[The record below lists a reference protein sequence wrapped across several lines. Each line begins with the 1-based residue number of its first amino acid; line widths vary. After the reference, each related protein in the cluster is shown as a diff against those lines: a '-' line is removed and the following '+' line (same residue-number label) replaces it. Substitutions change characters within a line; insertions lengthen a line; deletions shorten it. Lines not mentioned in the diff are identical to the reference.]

1 MTSQAS
7 AIGQIRSPQSATAA
21 AFGGLVALAAAIGIG
36 RFVYTPIL
44 PPMIEA
50 LGLTRSAAGLIAS
63 ANFLGYLVG
72 ALLAASPSLPGPRRV
87 WLLGALLA
95 SAVTTGAMGLAPTLA
110 PFLVLRFIGGAA
122 SALVLIIASALVL
135 ERSAEAGRGVLSSL
149 HFAGVGAGIAISAA
163 LVAALLHANQSWQ
176 VLWLANGA
184 LSIVATAAVAWL
196 LPGHRGPARPPARQ
210 GGKAITPGLPRLTIV
225 YGLFGFGYVI
235 TATFLVAIVRG
246 TPAISPL
253 EPAIW
258 VVFGLAAVPSVALWA
273 RLATRLGVPA
283 TFALACLTEAAG
295 VLASVAWP
303 TRPGVFLAAILV
315 GGTFMGLTALGLVW
329 ARTLAAGDPRRA
341 LALMTG
347 AFGLGQIIGPAFAG
361 VVSDRLG
368 SFTVPSLA
376 AVVALLAAAAL
387 ARR

>member
-1 MTSQAS
+1 MTNQAS
-7 AIGQIRSPQSATAA
+7 AIGQIPPPRSATAT
-21 AFGGLVALAAAIGIG
+21 AFGGLIALAAAIGIG

-63 ANFLGYLVG
+63 ANFLGYLAG
-72 ALLAASPSLPGPRRV
+72 ALLAASPNLPGPRRV
-87 WLLGALLA
+87 WLLGALVA
-95 SAVTTGAMGLAPTLA
+95 SALTTGAMGLAPTLA

-196 LPGHRGPARPPARQ
+196 LPGHHGPARPPARQ
-210 GGKAITPGLPRLTIV
+210 GGKAIAPGLPRLTIV

-246 TPAISPL
+246 TPTIRPL

-258 VVFGLAAVPSVALWA
+258 VVFGLAAVPSVA
-273 RLATRLGVPA
+273 
-283 TFALACLTEAAG
+283 
-295 VLASVAWP
+295 
-303 TRPGVFLAAILV
+303 
-315 GGTFMGLTALGLVW
+315 VW
-329 ARTLAAGDPRRA
+329 ARIRGTARRPCHVRIGLSDRSRRRVGQCRLADQAWRVPGRDSWWVGRSWGSPH
-341 LALMTG
+341 LALC
-347 AFGLGQIIGPAFAG
+347 GPA
-361 VVSDRLG
+361 RLRPA
-368 SFTVPSLA
+368 TH
-376 AVVALLAAAAL
+376 AVLW
-387 ARR
+387 R